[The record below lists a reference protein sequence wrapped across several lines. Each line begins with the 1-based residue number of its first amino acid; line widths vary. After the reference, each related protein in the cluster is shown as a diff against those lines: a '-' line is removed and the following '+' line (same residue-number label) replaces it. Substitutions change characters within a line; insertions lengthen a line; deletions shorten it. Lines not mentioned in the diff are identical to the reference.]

1 MLERQHEDRIERL
14 QRELDESKES
24 ISVLK
29 RDVAKMKIYEKKVEQ
44 MNDLRSELTD
54 AQMLNQSLQSNLDM
68 MTEDAEKE
76 QHIEET
82 LNRIREELSQV
93 KIKSNNKDL

>member
-29 RDVAKMKIYEKKVEQ
+29 RDVAKIEVYEKKVEQ

-54 AQMLNQSLQSNLDM
+54 AQMLNQSL
-68 MTEDAEKE
+68 
-76 QHIEET
+76 
-82 LNRIREELSQV
+82 
-93 KIKSNNKDL
+93 